1 MENPIVLGVDIG
13 GSHITAAL
21 VNLKTKQILGE
32 TLLRDHVNS
41 KDSATE
47 IISVWTRVMQTV
59 FDNAGVTDKKIGV
72 AMPNPF
78 DYEEGISLMQ
88 NQDKYDALYGY
99 NIRNIL
105 AENLG
110 IDKNSI
116 KFMNDAECF
125 LKGEVFGGIAMDL
138 DRVIGLTLGT
148 GLGSSKY
155 SDGVVEDADLW
166 NSPFRDSIA
175 EEYISTR
182 WFTKRYHEITGKH
195 ISNVKQLIDMEN
207 TEDIRDQIFN
217 EFGRNIALFL
227 NSFIDDVRPQAIIL
241 GGNIANAYELFSE
254 SLHHNLTVFPFP
266 FQIHKTQLGED
277 ACLIGAASTWHKNE
291 VEVI

>member
-1 MENPIVLGVDIG
+1 MNTSIVLGVDIG

-21 VNLKTKQILGE
+21 VNLKTKQILRD
-32 TLLRDHVNS
+32 TLLREHVNS
-41 KDSATE
+41 KDSAAE
-47 IISVWTRVMQTV
+47 IISIWTNVMRTV
-59 FDNAGVTDKKIGV
+59 FDKAEVTDKKIGI

-78 DYEEGISLMQ
+78 DYTEGISLMQ

-99 NIRNIL
+99 NIRKIL
-105 AENLG
+105 SENLQ
-110 IDKNSI
+110 IDKSNI

-155 SDGVVEDADLW
+155 SDGLVEDADLW
-166 NSPFRDSIA
+166 CSPFRDGIA

-182 WFTKRYHEITGKH
+182 WVTKRYQEITGQH
-195 ISNVKQLIDMEN
+195 INNVKQLIDMEN
-207 TEDIRDQIFN
+207 AQDIKAQIFN
-217 EFGRNIALFL
+217 EFGKNIALFL
-227 NSFIDDVRPQAIIL
+227 NSFINEVRPQAIIL
-241 GGNIANAYELFSE
+241 GGNIANAYELFSS
-254 SLHHNLTVFPFP
+254 SLHQHLNVFPFP

-277 ACLIGAASTWHKNE
+277 ACLIGAASSWYKQK
-291 VEVI
+291 VQAL